1 MNNETINKCLNN
13 RINCL
18 DLLIEEK
25 QNELK
30 KVENRLLKLAKEENL
45 NRKEW
50 REQLKEYVKIE
61 KEIAPWA
68 EERAQKYR
76 IKFFLW
82 DFNKD
87 TNSIMSAEEYI
98 NKIDRMINR
107 NL

>member
-50 REQLKEYVKIE
+50 HEQLKEYVKIE
-61 KEIAPWA
+61 EEIAPWA
-68 EERAQKYR
+68 EERKRKYR

-87 TNSIMSAEEYI
+87 INSIMSAEEYI